1 MANWLEKV
9 FRRNEEID
17 WMFDLDLL
25 EKSSDRIYL
34 KQLAIQIC
42 VNHIADTISQ
52 SNFKINN
59 DDKKL
64 GKHIEYLLNVRPN
77 RNQNASQFWQQV
89 IYKLINDN
97 EVLIIQTDSEELVIA
112 SDFIKEDAALYDSI
126 FKEVQIGDDFTFK
139 RNFTMSDVIYLEYSN
154 GQMKQIIDG
163 LFNDYGDMFS
173 RLVKYQLHAHQ
184 IRATFQLGALG
195 KKDATTKDKFQSFVD
210 KLTDSFNKNDVAI
223 VPLQDGHEYKEHG
236 NTAAGKSVDEVNKV
250 LNGFIDKVAMALR
263 IPANLLYGE
272 MADTKEASRNYM
284 KFCINPLLKQIS
296 DEFTSKLF
304 EREDIESK
312 DYGLEIRPLSLEN
325 LFDRA
330 EAIDKLISSSAYT
343 PNEIRI
349 KAGDKPSEDPKMN
362 EHIRT
367 KNYESVESSDE
378 ERATQEE

>member
-52 SNFKINN
+52 SNFKIN
-59 DDKKL
+59 DDEKL
-64 GKHIEYLLNVRPN
+64 SKHIEYLLNVRPN

-89 IYKLINDN
+89 IYRLINDN

-126 FKEVQIGDDFTFK
+126 FKEVQVGDDFTFK

-263 IPANLLYGE
+263 IPANLLNGE

-378 ERATQEE
+378 ERATQNE

>member
-25 EKSSDRIYL
+25 EKTSDRIYL

-59 DDKKL
+59 DDEKL
-64 GKHIEYLLNVRPN
+64 SKHIEYLLNVRPN

-89 IYKLINDN
+89 IYRLINDN

-184 IRATFQLGALG
+184 IRATFQLAATGR
-195 KKDATTKDKFQSFVD
+195 KDDTTKERFQSFVD
-210 KLTDSFNKNDVAI
+210 KLTSSFNSNDVAI
-223 VPLQDGHEYKEHG
+223 VPLQPGHEYKEHG

-378 ERATQEE
+378 EQATQNE